1 MAQVGSEIKESSGN
15 DPAEA
20 LVATFPTRE
29 GWSTPL
35 TLYNNCWLRSHM
47 LRKFML
53 VRDNFKPRRDDIIL
67 ATHPKSGTTWL
78 KALAFTICSRSRCD
92 FTDSPLLTTNQPTTG
107 RALHRSRGWRPRLPR
122 DAPFAE
128 AARHPP
134 ASLAPPAR
142 RLYRRLQGR
151 VPLPRA
157 QRRLRVKVALRQ
169 QDGQRGSY
177 HPRRCIQHVLRRVL
191 PIRAL
196 LGPLSPVLERKLG
209 EAARGNVSQV

>member
-47 LRKFML
+47 LREFML

-142 RLYRRLQGR
+142 RL
-151 VPLPRA
+151 
-157 QRRLRVKVALRQ
+157 RVKVALRQ